1 MLSSGVYKN
10 MTTKVTVDECV
21 RVSEYETSHFTES
34 VSKKGPVK
42 ERLLKL
48 VALWCRAWVKTIY
61 SDHIPK
67 LVSWHLQIRNTK
79 QRLARLLCRSHN
91 SSVEKV
97 THSSAMSNLYL
108 IHHELDLHISR
119 NRERV
124 GDNYSL
130 QNKTKP
136 TNFLGRSRIR
146 LGCKIATGRRRW
158 RHGSKVQVEGRR
170 ERRPRP
176 ALSGSG
182 QESRVRTLLGTN
194 LDFAWKSSMR
204 LINEPAYVV
213 NEVIPV
219 NGNESD

>member
-1 MLSSGVYKN
+1 MSKN
-10 MTTKVTVDECV
+10 
-21 RVSEYETSHFTES
+21 
-34 VSKKGPVK
+34 
-42 ERLLKL
+42 
-48 VALWCRAWVKTIY
+48 IN

-79 QRLARLLCRSHN
+79 QRLAMLLCRSHN

-97 THSSAMSNLYL
+97 NTVHSSAMFNLYF

-119 NRERV
+119 NRDRV

-146 LGCKIATGRRRW
+146 LGCKIATGRRRR

-182 QESRVRTLLGTN
+182 QESRVRTLLGP
-194 LDFAWKSSMR
+194 
-204 LINEPAYVV
+204 I
-213 NEVIPV
+213 
-219 NGNESD
+219 